1 MRTST
6 TPWMRLTR
14 RLGRGRNPLRRR
26 ADVLDAWLTPAAVI
40 VFLALF
46 PLVVTVTGSLV
57 RADNA
62 VIERAQSSWHPVHAT
77 IQRTAPGT
85 AQPGYGASEWQDPTR
100 ARWTADGRTHTGYV
114 PAPAAARAGATVTVW
129 VDGAGNVQLEP
140 MTKAEAHERVIE
152 STLSVLAIL
161 AALLIALTQLA
172 RWAMDR
178 RRLASW
184 ESAWLSVGPV
194 WSRQGK

>member
-1 MRTST
+1 
-6 TPWMRLTR
+6 
-14 RLGRGRNPLRRR
+14 
-26 ADVLDAWLTPAAVI
+26 
-40 VFLALF
+40 
-46 PLVVTVTGSLV
+46 
-57 RADNA
+57 
-62 VIERAQSSWHPVHAT
+62 
-77 IQRTAPGT
+77 
-85 AQPGYGASEWQDPTR
+85 
-100 ARWTADGRTHTGYV
+100 
-114 PAPAAARAGATVTVW
+114 

-140 MTKAEAHERVIE
+140 MTKAEAHELVIE

-161 AALLIALTQLA
+161 AALLIAVTQLA

>member
-14 RLGRGRNPLRRR
+14 RLGRGRHPLRRR
-26 ADVLDAWLTPAAVI
+26 ADVLDAWLTPAAVT

-46 PLVVTVTGSLV
+46 PLVVIETGSLV

-62 VIERAQSSWHPVHAT
+62 AIERAQSSWRPVHAT
-77 IQRTAPGT
+77 LQRTVPGT
-85 AQPGYGASEWQDPTR
+85 AQPGYGASEWQDPTP
-100 ARWTADGRTHTGYV
+100 ARWTADGRTRTGYV
-114 PAPAAARAGATVTVW
+114 PAPAGARAGATVTIW

-152 STLSVLAIL
+152 STLSVFAIL
-161 AALLIALTQLA
+161 AALLIAMTQLA
-172 RWAMDR
+172 RWALDR